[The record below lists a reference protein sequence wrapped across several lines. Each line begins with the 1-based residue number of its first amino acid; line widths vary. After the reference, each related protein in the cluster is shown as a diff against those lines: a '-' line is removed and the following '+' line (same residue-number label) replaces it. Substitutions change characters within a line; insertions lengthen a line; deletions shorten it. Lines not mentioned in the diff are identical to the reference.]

1 MLFGEVLTWQNEQL
15 TTSSPLTFPW
25 EMSLLR
31 EPDLA
36 GPRLLSSLQSPD
48 CPDEQHAA
56 GRCPPPSQKCQ
67 ERRSVRRYL

>member
-31 EPDLA
+31 EPDPA

-48 CPDEQHAA
+48 CPDE
-56 GRCPPPSQKCQ
+56 
-67 ERRSVRRYL
+67 

>member
-1 MLFGEVLTWQNEQL
+1 MLFGEVLTWQNEQW

-31 EPDLA
+31 ESDPA

-48 CPDEQHAA
+48 CHCEQYAA
-56 GRCPPPSQKCQ
+56 GRYPPPSQKCQ
-67 ERRSVRRYL
+67 ELRSVRRYL